1 MYIVKLANY
10 IGRAHG
16 KFFMWL
22 SQKSEQNPWFSLL
35 LTILAIYEI
44 VEHVLGPTVAILF
57 ASGHL
62 ELK

>member
-1 MYIVKLANY
+1 MFIIKLANY
-10 IGRAHG
+10 IGKGHA

-22 SQKSEQNPWFSLL
+22 SKKSEQNPWFAFI
-35 LTILAIYEI
+35 LTIMALYEI
-44 VEHVLGPTVAILF
+44 AEHVLGPTVAVLF